1 MFLDSCWMAEV
12 FGDIRNN
19 QSRGKCYRPRPTI
32 LIISDIT
39 MQKLNLATV
48 FVTRYCFEEKKNN
61 ERQTPDR
68 RTEHRLTLFLEIMH

>member
-1 MFLDSCWMAEV
+1 MTMFLDSCWMAEV

-48 FVTRYCFEEKKNN
+48 FVTRYCFEEKKIMKGK
-61 ERQTPDR
+61 
-68 RTEHRLTLFLEIMH
+68 HLTVAQNTD